1 MAFAKWKDIAELIA
15 LVAVVLSLVAVAY
28 ELRQTRDALMA
39 QAYQA
44 RAFDGI
50 ATNFEYAKDPE
61 LDRVGELAL
70 APDFAP
76 ETLTAEERRVLRR
89 LYSITR
95 IDLDN
100 EHYQFQKGFLDP
112 SFYRGETEQWI
123 REAAPIW
130 RALGQPEPRAAFRQ
144 EVDRIL
150 SDDSH
155 QEIATP

>member
-1 MAFAKWKDIAELIA
+1 MSAGKWKDIAELVA
-15 LVAVVLSLVAVAY
+15 LVAVVGSLVAVAY

-50 ATNFEYAKDPE
+50 ATNFEYARDRE
-61 LDRVGELAL
+61 LDRIASLSLE
-70 APDFAP
+70 PDFSP
-76 ETLTAEERRVLRR
+76 GDLSDEERRVLER

-100 EHYQFQKGFLDP
+100 EHYQYQLGFLDP
-112 SFYRGETEQWI
+112 TFYHGETEQWI
-123 REAAPIW
+123 RHAAPIW
-130 RALGQPEPRAAFRQ
+130 RALGQPEPREDFRL

-150 SDDSH
+150 
-155 QEIATP
+155 EGK

>member
-1 MAFAKWKDIAELIA
+1 MAIGKWKDVAEIIA
-15 LVAVVLSLVAVAY
+15 LLAVVGSLIAVAY

-50 ATNFEYAKDPE
+50 ATNFEFAREPE
-61 LDRVGELAL
+61 LDRINALAL
-70 APDFAP
+70 EPGFKPDQ
-76 ETLTAEERRVLRR
+76 LTEEERRILDRV
-89 LYSITR
+89 YSITR

-100 EHYQFQKGFLDP
+100 EHYQYQMGFLDP
-112 SFYRGETEQWI
+112 SFYHGETEQWI

-130 RALGQPEPRAAFRQ
+130 RALGQPEPRDEFRR

-150 SDDSH
+150 QDK
-155 QEIATP
+155 

>member
-1 MAFAKWKDIAELIA
+1 MSAGKWKDIAEIVA
-15 LVAVVLSLVAVAY
+15 LVAVVGSLVAVAY

-50 ATNFEYAKDPE
+50 ATNFEFARDRE
-61 LDRVGELAL
+61 LDRIGALAK
-70 APDFAP
+70 APDFKP
-76 ETLTAEERRVLRR
+76 DQLTEEERRVLDR

-100 EHYQFQKGFLDP
+100 EHYQYQMGFLDP
-112 SFYRGETEQWI
+112 SFYHGETEQWI
-123 REAAPIW
+123 REAAPVW
-130 RALGQPEPRAAFRQ
+130 RALGQPEPREAFRR

-150 SDDSH
+150 
-155 QEIATP
+155 QGN